1 MRCEKAYREF
11 DLDLTPEDTPFEAG
25 LGYTVDLDRPGDFTG
40 RDSLLSQ
47 TEFGLLKKRLVM
59 FKLNDP
65 EPVLY
70 GEEPIWLNGKIAGY
84 LSSGAFSFTLE
95 TSVGMGYVLQADGIT
110 DDLTANGIWE
120 IEIAC
125 ERFAA
130 VASLRTF
137 FDPSRERVHR

>member
-1 MRCEKAYREF
+1 MRCKKAYREF

-25 LGYTVDLDRPGDFTG
+25 LGYTVDLDKPSDFTG

-84 LSSGAFSFTLE
+84 ISSGAFSFTLG
-95 TSVGMGYVLQADGIT
+95 TSVGMGYVRQADGIT
-110 DDLTANGIWE
+110 DDLTANGM
-120 IEIAC
+120 
-125 ERFAA
+125 
-130 VASLRTF
+130 
-137 FDPSRERVHR
+137 